1 MKTLFFDTGPL
12 ISITMN
18 HILWVLQPL
27 KKQFNGNF
35 FITESV
41 KKELVDKPL
50 KTKRFKLEAIQSL
63 QQINSKVIEV
73 KYVNGIDEKTKE
85 LLTVANKC
93 FKYGENYLTIVQY
106 GEIETL
112 AAALL
117 INADAIVVDEKT
129 IRLLIEDPEKLEKN
143 LSHRMH
149 RKINIDHKNMN
160 IFSETVKSVKLIR
173 STELITIAFDLGLLD
188 NYSPDIPNAKR
199 ELLDALLWGLKLE
212 GCAISEKEIR
222 LISKLEKSKLI

>member
-18 HILWVLQPL
+18 HLLWVLKPL

-63 QQINSKVIEV
+63 QQIESKIIEI
-73 KYVNGIDEKTKE
+73 KLVNGIYEKTKE
-85 LLTVANKC
+85 LLTLANKC
-93 FKYGENYLTIVQY
+93 FKCEGNYITIVQY

-117 INADAIVVDEKT
+117 LNADAIVVDEKT
-129 IRLLIEDPEKLEKN
+129 TRLLIEDPKKLENN
-143 LSHRMH
+143 LSHRIH
-149 RKINIDHKNMN
+149 RKITIDDEHLLA
-160 IFSETVKSVKLIR
+160 FSKEVEGVKLIR
-173 STELITIAFDLGLLD
+173 STELVTVAFDLGLLD
-188 NYSPDIPNAKR
+188 NYLPNIPNSKK

-222 LISKLEKSKLI
+222 LISKLEKSKLN

>member
-50 KTKRFKLEAIQSL
+50 KIKRFKLEAIQSL

-73 KYVNGIDEKTKE
+73 KYIEGIDEKTKE
-85 LLTVANKC
+85 LLTIANKC
-93 FKYGENYLTIVQY
+93 FKYAGNYLTIVQY

-129 IRLLIEDPEKLEKN
+129 TRLLMEDPEKLEKN

-149 RKINIDHKNMN
+149 RKINIDNKNMN
-160 IFSETVKSVKLIR
+160 LFSEIVKGVKLIR
-173 STELITIAFDLGLLD
+173 STELITTAFDLGILD
-188 NYSPDIPNAKR
+188 NYSPNIPNAKR

>member
-41 KKELVDKPL
+41 KKELIDKPL

-73 KYVNGIDEKTKE
+73 KSVNGIYEKTKE
-85 LLTVANKC
+85 LLTFANKC
-93 FKYGENYLTIVQY
+93 FKCDGNYLTIVQY

-112 AAALL
+112 AAVLL
-117 INADAIVVDEKT
+117 LNADAMVIDEKT
-129 IRLLIEDPEKLEKN
+129 TRLLIEDPEKLEKN

-149 RKINIDHKNMN
+149 RQITIDDQYLTL
-160 IFSETVKSVKLIR
+160 FSKAVKGVKLIR
-173 STELITIAFDLGLLD
+173 STELVTVAFDLGLLD
-188 NYSPDIPNAKR
+188 NYSPNIPNAKK

>member
-1 MKTLFFDTGPL
+1 MKILFFDTGPL

-27 KKQFNGNF
+27 KKQFNGKF

-63 QQINSKVIEV
+63 QQINSNVIEV
-73 KYVNGIDEKTKE
+73 KSVEGIDEKTKE
-85 LLTVANKC
+85 LLTIANKC
-93 FKYGENYLTIVQY
+93 FSYDGEYLTIVHY
-106 GEIETL
+106 GEMETL
-112 AAALL
+112 AAALSL
-117 INADAIVVDEKT
+117 DADAIVIDEKT
-129 IRLLIEDPEKLEKN
+129 TRLLIEDPKKLEKN

-149 RKINIDHKNMN
+149 RKITLDNKNLD
-160 IFSETVKSVKLIR
+160 IFSKAVKGIKLIR
-173 STELITIAFDLGLLD
+173 STELVIIAFNLGLF
-188 NYSPDIPNAKR
+188 NKYSLPIPNANK
-199 ELLDALLWGLKLE
+199 EILDALLWGLKLE

-222 LISKLEKSKLI
+222 LISKSEK

>member
-18 HILWVLQPL
+18 HILWILQPL
-27 KKQFNGNF
+27 KKQFNGKF

-50 KTKRFKLEAIQSL
+50 RTKRFKLEAIQTI
-63 QQINSKVIEV
+63 QQINSKVLEV
-73 KYVNGIDEKTKE
+73 QSVNGLNEKTKE
-85 LLTVANKC
+85 LLNIANKC
-93 FKYGENYLTIVQY
+93 FKYNGNYLTIVQY

-112 AAALL
+112 AATLL
-117 INADAIVVDEKT
+117 LNADAMVIDEKT
-129 IRLLIEDPEKLEKN
+129 TRLLIEDPERLEKN

-149 RKINIDHKNMN
+149 RKITINNKNLV
-160 IFSETVKSVKLIR
+160 IFSEAVKEVKLIR
-173 STELITIAFDLGLLD
+173 STELITVAFDLGFFD
-188 NYSPDIPNAKR
+188 SYFIDIPDANK

-222 LISKLEKSKLI
+222 LIIKFEKSKLK

>member
-18 HILWVLQPL
+18 HILWILQPL

-50 KTKRFKLEAIQSL
+50 KIKRFKLEAIQSL
-63 QQINSKVIEV
+63 HQINSKVIEV
-73 KYVNGIDEKTKE
+73 KFVKGIDEKTKE
-85 LLTVANKC
+85 LINLANKC
-93 FKYGENYLTIVQY
+93 FKFDGNYITIVQY

-117 INADAIVVDEKT
+117 LNADAIVVDEKT
-129 IRLLIEDPEKLEKN
+129 TRLLIEDPEKLEKH

-149 RKINIDHKNMN
+149 RKITKDNKNLDL
-160 IFSETVKSVKLIR
+160 FSEAVKDIKLIR
-173 STELITIAFDLGLLD
+173 STELVTVAFDMGLLD
-188 NYSPDIPNAKR
+188 NYSPNIPNARK

-222 LISKLEKSKLI
+222 LISKLEKSKLT